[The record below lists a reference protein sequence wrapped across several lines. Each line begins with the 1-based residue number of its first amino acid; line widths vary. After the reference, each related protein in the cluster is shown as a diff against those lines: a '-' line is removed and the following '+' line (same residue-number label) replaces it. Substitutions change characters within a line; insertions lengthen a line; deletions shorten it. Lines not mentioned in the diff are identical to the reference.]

1 MSGFLRSLR
10 SIFFY
15 IKAEAAYFVPSNGNR
30 TLNMDYCKYHP
41 KVLESL
47 FPIKA
52 TVEVHH
58 PIMVLLILRGRF
70 QLSI

>member
-1 MSGFLRSLR
+1 L
-10 SIFFY
+10 
-15 IKAEAAYFVPSNGNR
+15 A
-30 TLNMDYCKYHP
+30 NMDYCKYLP

-58 PIMVLLILRGRF
+58 PIMVLMILRGRF